1 MPEVCIQT
9 PFSRDPVQR
18 LRQRPKHRNH
28 SHNYKNVPKAQ
39 PKQPQT
45 LKSSPNL
52 VDQIFALPGEI
63 RLEIHRQILVRPCKY
78 DLRHKDTC
86 DGHAFI
92 TPHSYTFRKTQT
104 VLRCANCRA
113 GPWGHCDMHRTSDSP
128 ARSQWAHPKTNP
140 YFCDEC
146 YPDMQLRFGHERSPV
161 LKGVNCLCARHDGL
175 GWLLA
180 NRRIYDEAA
189 PIFWKENTFAFESG
203 RVLSDFLEEVPSE
216 KRAMIRS
223 ISFRA
228 PVDSFMDVG
237 ELEPCWE
244 LLKGCCTGLRELEL
258 DSKFLNY
265 FESVLPLNRLLI
277 PGVKVRFVQIG
288 PTRIYKKQIQIRRIW
303 PLASNLDAYS
313 DALSDTLLASMKG
326 YPSDWQYLRQL
337 FVERENNLAN
347 LLG

>member
-1 MPEVCIQT
+1 
-9 PFSRDPVQR
+9 
-18 LRQRPKHRNH
+18 
-28 SHNYKNVPKAQ
+28 
-39 PKQPQT
+39 
-45 LKSSPNL
+45 
-52 VDQIFALPGEI
+52 
-63 RLEIHRQILVRPCKY
+63 
-78 DLRHKDTC
+78 
-86 DGHAFI
+86 
-92 TPHSYTFRKTQT
+92 
-104 VLRCANCRA
+104 
-113 GPWGHCDMHRTSDSP
+113 
-128 ARSQWAHPKTNP
+128 
-140 YFCDEC
+140 
-146 YPDMQLRFGHERSPV
+146 MQLRFGHERSPV